1 MRPQTPPYITFC
13 CLLTAVLV
21 LLAGC
26 SKDEGF
32 DETKTAE
39 ITLQTDVWRIMDA
52 TRATTFDN
60 QAALQTKGAFTCA
73 VYNAETT
80 TPYINA
86 TSVNWDGTA
95 SKWEFSDG
103 KHYWPASGS
112 LDFFAYM
119 PAAAP
124 SYITGPTYT
133 TARAPQFVCTG
144 LPMTYNSENTAAGQG
159 SDLKE
164 FLCALTTGQNKAGQ
178 GNSGVTMTF
187 KHPFARIKFQLKE
200 SHRDV
205 KVNAITFKG
214 LKTGGTCTFNGT
226 ATWSSLTPADAT
238 ADLEAFLNQ
247 ECYSNPDTPVT
258 LGPAS
263 GFLVVPQ
270 EWEGNIVV
278 SADWVDW
285 GESFGHIVRTTVP
298 TEWEAGYTYTYTFN
312 INTKE
317 LVVST
322 TKYTE
327 QW

>member
-60 QAALQTKGAFTCA
+60 QAALQTKGTFTCA

-133 TARAPQFVCTG
+133 TARAPQFTCTS
-144 LPMTYNSENTAAGQG
+144 LPMTPDGQ
-159 SDLKE
+159 SATEE
-164 FLCALTTGQNKAGQ
+164 FIYALTTGQSKAGQ

-187 KHPFARIKFQLKE
+187 QHPFARIKLQLSE
-200 SHRDV
+200 SQEDIHI
-205 KVNAITFKG
+205 NSIT
-214 LKTGGTCTFNGT
+214 LKSIKNNGDYVHGTG
-226 ATWSSLTPADAT
+226 WTPSGDAT
-238 ADLEAFLNQ
+238 NFVFTLNNDYEANHDFGTYLMMPQNWAGEIEINADWNVWGV
-247 ECYSNPDTPVT
+247 SKNHT
-258 LGPAS
+258 
-263 GFLVVPQ
+263 
-270 EWEGNIVV
+270 V
-278 SADWVDW
+278 SA
-285 GESFGHIVRTTVP
+285 TVP
-298 TEWEAGYTYTYTFN
+298 TTWQSGYSYTYTITITETDLKVDIAKF
-312 INTKE
+312 
-317 LVVST
+317 
-322 TKYTE
+322 TE